1 MHTAQCTYTT
11 STKMDSYS
19 SGQRHSHSL
28 SLVEYVLMYG
38 ERRLKFKSYQ
48 LSEKWIGQAFG
59 LSPETI
65 LLYTLKRTGSLKFQ
79 TKPAG
84 QFRLDSELVYTV
96 QGDIRPP
103 GSTSMTSST
112 LDRPGPSGASEFP
125 NLATSL
131 LPFGAI
137 GMPYQTP
144 GPTAAKKKR
153 FSLKSKVPEFI
164 NNSESSETW
173 RKSIELHY
181 YHKGSLIKGTIIIRS
196 SSMLHHHLF

>member
-1 MHTAQCTYTT
+1 MHTAHAQCTYTT
-11 STKMDSYS
+11 STKKMDSRMDSY
-19 SGQRHSHSL
+19 RHSHSL
-28 SLVEYVLMYG
+28 SLVEYVLVYG

-48 LSEKWIGQAFG
+48 LSAKWIGQAFG

-65 LLYTLKRTGSLKFQ
+65 LLYTQEDGQLEVPDET
-79 TKPAG
+79 G

-137 GMPYQTP
+137 
-144 GPTAAKKKR
+144 R
-153 FSLKSKVPEFI
+153 S
-164 NNSESSETW
+164 NSGQEET
-173 RKSIELHY
+173 
-181 YHKGSLIKGTIIIRS
+181 
-196 SSMLHHHLF
+196 LFTQV